1 MNLQCFKVSSIDN
14 ALRQISFGFRKMV
27 TSYGAYDVNGY
38 RYRSEEYERTR
49 SKLTTINTGV
59 CVSCIDD
66 DNNELQ
72 YYGVIKDI
80 IKIKWEGSL
89 QLEMVLFDCLGLV
102 EIKHSSRLSVFEPF
116 VMASQVKQ
124 VYYLPYACMD
134 KSDLRDWWVAYH
146 VSPRNYIPPSDI
158 NDDSDTPVG
167 QQKCHSIK
175 RMGCRDLLSLT

>member
-1 MNLQCFKVSSIDN
+1 MNLQCLKVSSIDN

-66 DNNELQ
+66 NNNELE

-89 QLEMVLFDCLGLV
+89 QLEMVLFDC
-102 EIKHSSRLSVFEPF
+102 
-116 VMASQVKQ
+116 
-124 VYYLPYACMD
+124 C
-134 KSDLRDWWVAYH
+134 
-146 VSPRNYIPPSDI
+146 
-158 NDDSDTPVG
+158 
-167 QQKCHSIK
+167 
-175 RMGCRDLLSLT
+175 

>member
-1 MNLQCFKVSSIDN
+1 MNLQCLKVSSIDN

-66 DNNELQ
+66 DNNELE

-80 IKIKWEGSL
+80 IKNKMGRKPAA
-89 QLEMVLFDCLGLV
+89 GNG
-102 EIKHSSRLSVFEPF
+102 F
-116 VMASQVKQ
+116 V
-124 VYYLPYACMD
+124 
-134 KSDLRDWWVAYH
+134 
-146 VSPRNYIPPSDI
+146 
-158 NDDSDTPVG
+158 
-167 QQKCHSIK
+167 
-175 RMGCRDLLSLT
+175 